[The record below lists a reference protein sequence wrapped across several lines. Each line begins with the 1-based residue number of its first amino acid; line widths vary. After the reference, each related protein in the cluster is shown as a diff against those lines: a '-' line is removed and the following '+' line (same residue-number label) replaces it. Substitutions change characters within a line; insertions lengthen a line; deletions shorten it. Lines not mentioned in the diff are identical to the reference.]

1 MDDTTIS
8 TGMAERLCDVCR
20 DEPMVGVA
28 AIPGVPMSVAY
39 GANCL
44 QAGAHPYGVLVA
56 NTACLGGLEQADEG
70 WQGMVED
77 TCAHLGT
84 TLEQFRADVETAM
97 ITMAELDAQ

>member
-1 MDDTTIS
+1 
-8 TGMAERLCDVCR
+8 
-20 DEPMVGVA
+20 
-28 AIPGVPMSVAY
+28 
-39 GANCL
+39 
-44 QAGAHPYGVLVA
+44 VLVA